1 METTQPII
9 TPLQQI
15 MHRAIRGTRVKAAL
29 LPHPVQYCDL
39 LVDRV
44 FGLSIQP
51 LSDAALD
58 KYRITSIFRNAKQ
71 WLR

>member
-29 LPHPVQYCDL
+29 LPHPVQNRDL

-58 KYRITSIFRNAKQ
+58 KYRITSIFRNAKP